1 MSRCKDDICDLL
13 EVRWRG
19 ASARLKEGKDSRYKM
34 FWARNDNNIFYKN
47 LKWALTKIGVI
58 SNVRPISLP
67 QTHLHSLT
75 LEKNTDGYEGAY
87 AVRGFGRHNL
97 EGERVV
103 ESVLAHNLVVS
114 NSLFTKRG
122 SQRVTYQSCEN

>member
-1 MSRCKDDICDLL
+1 MSRCKVDICDLL

-19 ASARLKEGKDSRYKM
+19 VSARLKEGKDSRYTM
-34 FWARNDNNIFYKN
+34 FWARNDNIFYKN
-47 LKWALTKIGVI
+47 LKWALTKISAI

-75 LEKNTDGYEGAY
+75 LEKNTDGFEEAY

-97 EGERVV
+97 EGKRIL
-103 ESVLAHNLVVS
+103 ESVVTHNLVVS

-122 SQRVTYQSCEN
+122 SHRATYQSREN